1 MAKSTN
7 KQNIKKS
14 FGKRKAGMAKKKLNK
29 HECKK
34 EYNGQGR

>member
-14 FGKRKAGMAKKKLNK
+14 FGKKKAGMAKRKINK
-29 HECKK
+29 HESFK
-34 EYNGQGR
+34 EYRGQGR

>member
-1 MAKSTN
+1 MAKGSN

>member
-14 FGKRKAGMAKKKLNK
+14 FGKKKHGIAKRKINK
-29 HECKK
+29 HESFK
-34 EYNGQGR
+34 EYRGQGR